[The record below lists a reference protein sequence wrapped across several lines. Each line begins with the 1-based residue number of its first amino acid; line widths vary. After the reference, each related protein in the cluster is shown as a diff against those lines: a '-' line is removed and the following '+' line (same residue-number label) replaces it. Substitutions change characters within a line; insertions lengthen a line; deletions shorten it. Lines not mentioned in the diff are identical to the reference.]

1 MSIRDLCFIS
11 LCMLGFAAIVGTL
24 LPRERIDSQREQP
37 RVLGD
42 ADSFASTL
50 QRVNKEFAESW
61 NEAQV
66 KPAAAADSLT
76 LIRRLSLGLT
86 GILPSLEELRAV
98 DQIPAE
104 RRINWWLDR
113 ILQDRRTSDYLA
125 ERLARSYVGTE
136 EGPFLIF
143 RRRRFVTWL
152 SDQLYENRAYNE
164 IVADLISDTGLWTD
178 SPAVNFLTVTTDV
191 NGDEQPDEKRL
202 AARTARAFLGIRL
215 DCVQCHDDHLQGKW
229 LQQDFHQ
236 LAAFFAGAK
245 SSPLGIQDVETQY
258 EYQYLG
264 GEESVEVPTRVPFL
278 KTLDV
283 KHEVARV
290 QLANWVTHPENV
302 AFRRAL
308 VNRLWS
314 LMMGKPLI
322 EPIDDIPLN
331 GPLPAGLEALSIDF
345 AENNFNLRRL
355 IRLMA
360 STNVFQ
366 LDSRTEGGATLEQ
379 EQHWAVFPLTRLRPE
394 QVAGSIQQASSL
406 TTIDAGSHVLIRLA
420 RFQEGLDFVE
430 RYGDRGEDE
439 YGERAGTIPQ
449 RLLMMNGKLVG
460 ERTKEDVFNNA
471 VSRIAAFAEND
482 DVAIESAYL
491 CVLTRRPSPSESD
504 FFRERLDGKKG
515 RPRQREL
522 EDLYWSLI
530 NSTEF
535 SWNH

>member
-104 RRINWWLDR
+104 RRIDWWLDR

-420 RFQEGLDFVE
+420 RYQEGLDFVE

>member
-11 LCMLGFAAIVGTL
+11 LCTLGFAAIVGTL
-24 LPRERIDSQREQP
+24 LPRERIDSKGQHLAD
-37 RVLGD
+37 LGD
-42 ADSFASTL
+42 ADSFASTV
-50 QRVNKEFAESW
+50 QRVNEEFEQAW
-61 NEAQV
+61 NQAKV
-66 KPAAAADSLT
+66 KPAATADSLT

-86 GILPSLEELRAV
+86 GTLPSLEELRAV
-98 DQIPAE
+98 EQIPAE
-104 RRINWWLDR
+104 TRINWWLNR
-113 ILQDRRTSDYLA
+113 LLQDRRMSDYLA

-136 EGPFLIF
+136 NGPFLIF

-152 SDQLYENRAYNE
+152 SDQLYKNRAYNE
-164 IVADLISDTGLWTD
+164 VVADLISDTGLWTD

-191 NGDEQPDEKRL
+191 NGDEQPDEERL
-202 AARTARAFLGIRL
+202 AGRTARAFLGIRL
-215 DCVQCHDDHLQGKW
+215 DCVQCHDDHLQGEW

-236 LAAFFAGAK
+236 LAAFYAGAK
-245 SSPLGIQDVETQY
+245 SSPLGIQDEETRY

-264 GEESVEVPTRVPFL
+264 EEESVEVPTRVPFL
-278 KTLDV
+278 ETLDAE
-283 KHEVARV
+283 HEIARV
-290 QLANWVTHPENV
+290 RLANWVTHPENV

-308 VNRLWS
+308 VNRLWA

-322 EPIDDIPLN
+322 EPIEDIPLN
-331 GPLPAGLEALSIDF
+331 GPFPAGLEALSIDF
-345 AENNFNLRRL
+345 AENKFDLRRL
-355 IRLMA
+355 IRLIA
-360 STNVFQ
+360 STNVFR
-366 LDSRTEGGATLEQ
+366 LDSRVEGGVTLEQ

-406 TTIDAGSHVLIRLA
+406 TTIDANSHILVRLT
-420 RFQEGLDFVE
+420 RYQEGLDFVE

-439 YGERAGTIPQ
+439 YGETGGTIPQ

-460 ERTKEDVFNNA
+460 ERTTEDLANNA
-471 VSRIAAFAEND
+471 VTRMAAFAEND
-482 DVAIESAYL
+482 DIAIESAYL
-491 CVLTRRPSPSESD
+491 CVLTRRPSPTEFD

>member
-11 LCMLGFAAIVGTL
+11 LCTLGFAAIVGTL

-86 GILPSLEELRAV
+86 GTLPSLEELRAV
-98 DQIPAE
+98 EQIPAE
-104 RRINWWLDR
+104 RRIDWWLDR

-191 NGDEQPDEKRL
+191 NGDEQPDEERL

-215 DCVQCHDDHLQGKW
+215 DCVQCHDDHLQGEW

-264 GEESVEVPTRVPFL
+264 EEESVKVPTRVPFL

-308 VNRLWS
+308 VNRLWA

-420 RFQEGLDFVE
+420 RYQEGLDFVE

-460 ERTKEDVFNNA
+460 ERTKEDVVNNA
-471 VSRIAAFAEND
+471 VSRMAAFAEDD

-491 CVLTRRPSPSESD
+491 CVLTRRPSPSESN
-504 FFRERLDGKKG
+504 FFRKRLDGKKG